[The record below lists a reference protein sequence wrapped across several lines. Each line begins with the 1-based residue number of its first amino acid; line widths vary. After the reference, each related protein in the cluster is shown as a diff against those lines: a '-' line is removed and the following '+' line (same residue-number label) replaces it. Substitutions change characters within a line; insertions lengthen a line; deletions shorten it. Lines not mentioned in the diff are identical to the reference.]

1 MSKKIVIIDYGM
13 GNVGS
18 ISNMLKFIGVDSF
31 ITSDLETIEKADKI
45 ILPGVGH
52 FDRAMNNIIELNLV
66 DILLKKALVD
76 KVPFLGIC
84 LGMQLLCRHSEEGNR
99 NGLGLINADV
109 IEFKLE
115 RPYKVPH
122 MGWNQIE
129 PCNDSKILTGLD
141 STSRFYFVHSYYVKV
156 DDSSN
161 VLTYSD
167 YGNKFVSGIT
177 NNENIIGVQF
187 HPEKSHK
194 YGVTL
199 FKNFI
204 EKY

>member
-1 MSKKIVIIDYGM
+1 MSKKVVIIDYGM
-13 GNVGS
+13 GNLGS
-18 ISNMLKFIGVDSF
+18 ISNMLKYIGVDSM
-31 ITSDLETIEKADKI
+31 ITSDHNVIDSAEKI

-52 FDRAMNNIIELNLV
+52 FDSAMTNINELNLV
-66 DILLKKALVD
+66 EILRKKSLVD

-84 LGMQLLCRHSEEGNR
+84 LGMQLMCRHSEEGNR
-99 NGLGLINADV
+99 GGLGLINADV
-109 IEFKLE
+109 LGFNLA

-122 MGWNQIE
+122 MGWNLIE
-129 PCNDSKILTGLD
+129 PKNDNAILENLD
-141 STSRFYFVHSYYVKV
+141 NNSRFYFVHSYYVKT
-156 DDSSN
+156 DDESN
-161 VLTYSD
+161 VLTYTN
-167 YGNKFVSGIT
+167 YGHKFVSGIT
-177 NNENIIGVQF
+177 NNKNIFGVQF

>member
-18 ISNMLKFIGVDSF
+18 ISNMLKFIGADSF

-52 FDRAMNNIIELNLV
+52 FDRAMNNIIELNLF
-66 DILLKKALVD
+66 DILLRKALVD

-99 NGLGLINADV
+99 SGLGLINADV

-115 RPYKVPH
+115 SSYKVPH

-129 PCNDSKILTGLD
+129 PCNDPKILTDLD
-141 STSRFYFVHSYYVKV
+141 TTSRFYFVHSYYVKV
-156 DDSSN
+156 DDTSN
-161 VLTYSD
+161 VLTYTD
-167 YGNKFVSGIT
+167 YGHKFVSGIT